1 MQRPPLVA
9 DTGAGDEFMTR
20 AHKRTPVER
29 DEIPTFKTEDE
40 EDAFWSTHEPGPGM
54 LEEFRGV
61 PAAGDGVLPPARE
74 QTILRA
80 HTRNLSVRFD
90 LDTLN
95 RLRRVAK
102 KKGIGYQTLLKQFV
116 GERLYEEEKRE
127 GLVG

>member
-1 MQRPPLVA
+1 MP
-9 DTGAGDEFMTR
+9 R
-20 AHKRTPVER
+20 ARKLIPVER
-29 DEIPTFKTEDE
+29 EQIPAFNTEDE
-40 EDAFWSTHEPGPGM
+40 EDAFWSTHEPGPG
-54 LEEFRGV
+54 LLDQFQPV
-61 PAAGDGVLPPARE
+61 PVAGDGVLPSSRE

-102 KKGIGYQTLLKQFV
+102 RKGVGYQTLLKQFV
-116 GERLYEEEKRE
+116 SERLYEEEKRE